1 MQFKYSRGREVIR
14 SETSVFELPFL
25 NHIFKAVEDICV
37 IIWRLKDAQ
46 QRKVWGRCPRAGNS
60 CPISHSL
67 SLHLQALPLSRDGS
81 LKAAVQS
88 AVMFSPICSWL
99 PWECSRTGAPMG
111 ERGWSSG
118 MLTQGPSPAG
128 RNALP
133 LISSRNCS
141 LPSLSSATS
150 PRSCLWPASPSM

>member
-1 MQFKYSRGREVIR
+1 MIR
-14 SETSVFELPFL
+14 SETSAFELPFL
-25 NHIFKAVEDICV
+25 NHIFKAVEDISV

-60 CPISHSL
+60 CPGSHSL
-67 SLHLQALPLSRDGS
+67 CAVPPSAALPLSGDGS
-81 LKAAVQS
+81 IKAAVQS
-88 AVMFSPICSWL
+88 AGISSPIRSWL
-99 PWECSRTGAPMG
+99 PWDCSRIGAPVG

-128 RNALP
+128 RNSLP
-133 LISSRNCS
+133 LISGRNCP

-150 PRSCLWPASPSM
+150 PRSCLWPASPSV